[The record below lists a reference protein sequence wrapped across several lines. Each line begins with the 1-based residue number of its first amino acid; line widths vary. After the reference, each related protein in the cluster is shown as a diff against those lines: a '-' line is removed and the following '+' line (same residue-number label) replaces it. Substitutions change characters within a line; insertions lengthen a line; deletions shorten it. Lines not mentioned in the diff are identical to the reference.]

1 MMHDNTGFIYLITA
15 SGKSWIE
22 MDAGG
27 NINFYA
33 EGQFNA
39 KSRGPMNFESMAG
52 VKIKGTSIDI
62 SASGAAKISGKGSLD
77 LNSAG
82 MTKVNGGK
90 GLHLKGMNTYLTGDK
105 CVQLNGGSHLDASA
119 GCITLNGK
127 QATKAQA
134 AGDAAP
140 PTGMP
145 DKEPWNGHKRGGKA
159 GSGLAVVY
167 PGSTNTGGV
176 AGSYGTSSG
185 YSGNSTGGSAVS
197 GSGTRG
203 ASTPFT
209 GSPVTVTNTD
219 PAALRVAAFTAT
231 LEAGGV
237 QNQADVYQSILNRSA
252 SGNYGG
258 SIWNNVTGRE
268 QYSPISAAIYGT
280 TSGGASKYSGLGVSQ
295 SELYSLAQQPNGI
308 ALMQARFG
316 AGNAANAQRIID
328 DFNKGGPLSQASK
341 AHVGSRT
348 EFVGANEP
356 GRFADAKR
364 PGDPG
369 ANQFGYRYNNNA
381 TNTKQ
386 GSTQGTNVATSAS
399 GLDTRGPGQVDYGLS
414 DAEYRATNNQGF
426 VDPAVESAKREAE
439 RNAAGNIGNNTVVP
453 SLDIYGEPINVIQA
467 QNIVS
472 NFDKRL
478 TNNAAQI
485 ENLKSQRA
493 LIEEQRGFLT
503 ETEYATAIQGV
514 DRKISEAA
522 QTQTRLQEFRDQQ
535 ATLYDNFVS
544 DREDQ
549 LEGQRYIENTRLS
562 EERTTE
568 QTLIDDPDKVG
579 PGAEYNNQ
587 LDTLN
592 NDIASNNTQIAFNN
606 SVIER
611 AGELRAEGVI
621 RSDEAYETIVSR
633 TQIANQ
639 TLEARNR
646 ELIDDRDAVQSN
658 IDNTTVGT
666 DFNNQQEGN
675 YDTGSGLE
683 YYDGTSYDRDIDYNQ
698 PTTNQF
704 GETNLP
710 DTGSSAAL
718 GSGGFTGEGGEDLNV
733 VPDGEQVGSFAPTDF
748 GKSDEQYRAEADY
761 GFDRA
766 IDPTSN
772 YTDEQVYGPGGT
784 IVPPSTSTST
794 STSTTPVT
802 GGSTAPGTGGQGTP
816 GTPTNTKPAAPTS
829 PAC

>member
-1 MMHDNTGFIYLITA
+1 
-15 SGKSWIE
+15 
-22 MDAGG
+22 
-27 NINFYA
+27 
-33 EGQFNA
+33 
-39 KSRGPMNFESMAG
+39 
-52 VKIKGTSIDI
+52 
-62 SASGAAKISGKGSLD
+62 
-77 LNSAG
+77 
-82 MTKVNGGK
+82 
-90 GLHLKGMNTYLTGDK
+90 
-105 CVQLNGGSHLDASA
+105 LDASA

-145 DKEPWNGHKRGGKA
+145 DKEPWNGHKRGGKE

-176 AGSYGTSSG
+176 AGGYGAASG

-209 GSPVTVTNTD
+209 GSPVTVNNTD

-295 SELYSLAQQPNGI
+295 AELYAMAQQPNGI

-328 DFNKGGPLSQASK
+328 DFNKGGPLSQESK

-348 EFVGANEP
+348 EFVGSNQP
-356 GRFADAKR
+356 GYFADAKR

-369 ANQFGYRYNNNA
+369 ANQFGYRWNNNA

-386 GSTQGTNVATSAS
+386 GSTQGTNVATSPS
-399 GLDTRGPGQVDYGLS
+399 GLDTRGPNQVDYGLS
-414 DAEYRATNNQGF
+414 DAEYRAENNQGF
-426 VDPAVESAKREAE
+426 VNPAIESAKREAE
-439 RNAAGNIGNNTVVP
+439 RNAAGNIGNNTVTP
-453 SLDIYGEPINVIQA
+453 ATETTALDIYGEPINVIQA
-467 QNIVS
+467 QNIVT

-478 TNNAAQI
+478 ANNSAQI

-503 ETEYATAIQGV
+503 ETEYATAIQIA
-514 DRKISEAA
+514 DRKISEAE
-522 QTQTRLQEFRDQQ
+522 TFQTRFQELRDQQ

-544 DREDQ
+544 EREDQ
-549 LEGQRYIENTRLS
+549 LEGQRYIENARLA
-562 EERTTE
+562 EEKATG
-568 QTLIDDPDKVG
+568 QTLIDDPDKIG

-587 LDTLN
+587 FNKLN
-592 NDIASNNTQIAFNN
+592 SDITTNNAQIEFNN

-621 RSDEAYETIVSR
+621 ASDEAYATIVSR
-633 TQIANQ
+633 TQTANQ

-646 ELIDDRDAVQSN
+646 ELIDDRDAVQDN
-658 IDNTTVGT
+658 IDSITVGT
-666 DFNNQQEGN
+666 DFNNQQQGN
-675 YDTGSGLE
+675 YDPDSGLT
-683 YYDGTSYDRDIDYNQ
+683 YYNETSFDRDIDYNQ
-698 PTTNQF
+698 PTTVFSDNGFDQAIDP
-704 GETNLP
+704 TANYVDDVPTQTL
-710 DTGSSAAL
+710 DT
-718 GSGGFTGEGGEDLNV
+718 
-733 VPDGEQVGSFAPTDF
+733 TDF
-748 GKSDEQYRAEADY
+748 GNSDEQYRAETDY
-761 GFDRA
+761 GLDRA

-772 YTDEQVYGPGGT
+772 YVDEQVYGPGGT
-784 IVPPSTSTST
+784 IVPSSE
-794 STSTTPVT
+794 STTPVT
-802 GGSTAPGTGGQGTP
+802 GGSTAPGAGGKGTP
-816 GTPTNTKPAAPTS
+816 GTPANTKPAAPTK